1 MSSLFS
7 WLPRSLQQQQ
17 QAITRTLIAIAA
29 VSQNKPQEAHSKKH
43 GVFVF
48 VTETS
53 FLASQAIPY
62 R

>member
-53 FLASQAIPY
+53 FLAS
-62 R
+62 